1 MKEQIFKDYKNL
13 IISRTSRILKHYRI
27 VDSAD
32 AFQQAYL
39 IAWECL
45 DNYNPDKAAPATY
58 IQQSLYYGLKIYLNK
73 NNYNMFELSELLASS
88 ERESIVD
95 FQETLDTDEKEIV
108 ETILYNQP
116 RSKMQILRELVGQGY
131 SWYKARQLLNSI
143 QNKWCNCYE

>member
-1 MKEQIFKDYKNL
+1 
-13 IISRTSRILKHYRI
+13 
-27 VDSAD
+27 
-32 AFQQAYL
+32 
-39 IAWECL
+39 
-45 DNYNPDKAAPATY
+45 
-58 IQQSLYYGLKIYLNK
+58 
-73 NNYNMFELSELLASS
+73 MFELSELLASS